1 MAITKDMAMTNNYFS
16 AAFRRCIDRL
26 LIIVDDDPDFPSP
39 DKLALIKQTQAKDE
53 KPDLRYRR
61 LLLELKESE
70 QLVHKIPNPTL
81 LRAAIRIQSDFP
93 EDFIGDDVKR
103 IEEKLRTGRASLRTK
118 YWKQIIEAAMANDL
132 GRGGPLPNHGVAPW
146 GMNPLANAI
155 AKGAQLVV
163 SVQPEPE
170 LAFPK
175 KDESKTKPG
184 SLSAIQLTLIW
195 VAVILCV
202 RAIKHFIE

>member
-1 MAITKDMAMTNNYFS
+1 MSNNYFS

-26 LIIVDDDPDFPSP
+26 LRTVDDDPDFPSP
-39 DKLALIKQTQAKDE
+39 DKLALIRQTQAKDE
-53 KPDLRYRR
+53 KPDLRYRQ

-93 EDFIGDDVKR
+93 EDFIGDDVKG
-103 IEEKLRTGRASLRTK
+103 IEEKLRTGRSSLRTK
-118 YWKQIIEAAMANDL
+118 YWREIIDASITDEL
-132 GRGGPLPNHGVAPW
+132 GLPLPNHGVAPW
-146 GMNPLANAI
+146 GMNPRARAI
-155 AKGAQLVV
+155 KRAAQLLE
-163 SVQPEPE
+163 SVPDEPE

-195 VAVILCV
+195 VAVLLCV
-202 RAIKHFIE
+202 RAIKIFVE

>member
-1 MAITKDMAMTNNYFS
+1 MSNNYFS
-16 AAFRRCIDRL
+16 TAFRRCIDRL
-26 LIIVDDDPDFPSP
+26 LRTVDDDPDFPSP
-39 DKLALIKQTQAKDE
+39 DKLALIRQTQAKDK

-93 EDFIGDDVKR
+93 EDFIGDDVKG
-103 IEEKLRTGRASLRTK
+103 IEEKLRTGRSSLRTK
-118 YWKQIIEAAMANDL
+118 YWKQIIEASMADDL
-132 GRGGPLPNHGVAPW
+132 GLGRSLPNHGVAPW

-202 RAIKHFIE
+202 RAIKFLLNS